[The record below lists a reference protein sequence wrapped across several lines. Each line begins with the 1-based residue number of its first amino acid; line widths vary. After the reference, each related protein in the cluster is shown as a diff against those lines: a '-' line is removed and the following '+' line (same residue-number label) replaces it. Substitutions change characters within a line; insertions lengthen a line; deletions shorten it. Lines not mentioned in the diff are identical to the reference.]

1 MVATHTDPTILG
13 RSLFELSM
21 CYLHGFGVEADQ
33 EKMLESLREAASL
46 KLPMAMGICHRI
58 HQCYSRDLP
67 QTLSHGH
74 PMLEAE
80 EQLISLP
87 AEKYILARV
96 RKHEASFQQSTLQMP
111 FDLYLDDVLIAK
123 DLSFVQID
131 ELQTIIKRGD
141 INISSWVGRVS
152 SLDSTQFGSLL
163 HLAARL
169 GSLPIVE
176 LLVNAGADVNLHCE
190 GCGTPVTAACRGAN
204 SDKVRFLLALTMR
217 GGNYLHTH

>member
-1 MVATHTDPTILG
+1 MASTHTDPAILG
-13 RSLFELSM
+13 RTLFELSM

-33 EKMLESLREAASL
+33 EKMLEYLREAASL
-46 KLPMAMGICHRI
+46 KLPMAVGICHRI
-58 HQCYSRDLP
+58 HQSYSRELP

-80 EQLISLP
+80 DQLIRLP
-87 AEKYILARV
+87 AEKYFSARI
-96 RKHEASFQQSTLQMP
+96 RKHESLFQQSILQMP
-111 FDLYLDDVLIAK
+111 LDLYSNDVLIAK

-141 INISSWVGRVS
+141 INISSLVGRVS

-169 GSLPIVE
+169 GSLTIVE
-176 LLVNAGADVNLHCE
+176 LLVNAGADVNLHSE
-190 GCGTPVTAACRGAN
+190 GCGTPVAAACRGAN
-204 SDKVRFLLALTMR
+204 SDIVRFLR
-217 GGNYLHTH
+217 GGRT